1 MTGWGALRRNEK
13 ASAFRAAGLL
23 ALGMVL
29 FLAVIGPG
37 EARADFTFPTQIPK
51 SSDALSAIIKAV
63 PGLDAAGL
71 KNFKVSGTSAT
82 AKLKIKGEGVT
93 VVVFKRTGVS
103 KVLLAIVPDYFRLS
117 TFLPIPSG
125 TPVDGVKFKD
135 MALVIV
141 PKGAAKNGV
150 SIAGLPEAIYHP
162 LSHMGQRVDFKEGL
176 NLFGEADFTSSG
188 AIKKVLSAVGHNR
201 LTLPLN
207 GAFSTDVF
215 KHDLKTASQK
225 LKEELLVGLTLNLPL
240 PGLRIPGMPNIVS
253 VKDAHLA
260 IVGREVKGKRKIFA
274 GVTGSL
280 NVRIGNKDTSFNF
293 GILAGDPGKQ
303 WQAEIKAESKDKITL
318 PFFKALEFDD
328 MKFAAT
334 KKGGRWAAAVN
345 AKSKLN
351 NKNINVAVSIPA
363 SGEKVIDIK
372 TKMTLKDLA
381 GDISLPGL
389 DDVELD
395 EIKIRKTV
403 VNIKTKVKGIQS
415 NLTLFK
421 HGNASKPYLS
431 VMIGTFSPATII
443 PGAQNTPLKDIEF
456 ASLSFLSSP
465 IKTTEAVEDGV
476 HWPSDVGAWLSNGG
490 PKAKIKP
497 GLNIIG
503 RIEVH
508 PTGEVAKLLKK
519 VGINGVSHPL
529 TGNLARPFS
538 EKITL
543 RLQ

>member
-1 MTGWGALRRNEK
+1 
-13 ASAFRAAGLL
+13 
-23 ALGMVL
+23 
-29 FLAVIGPG
+29 
-37 EARADFTFPTQIPK
+37 
-51 SSDALSAIIKAV
+51 
-63 PGLDAAGL
+63 
-71 KNFKVSGTSAT
+71 
-82 AKLKIKGEGVT
+82 
-93 VVVFKRTGVS
+93 
-103 KVLLAIVPDYFRLS
+103 
-117 TFLPIPSG
+117 
-125 TPVDGVKFKD
+125 
-135 MALVIV
+135 
-141 PKGAAKNGV
+141 
-150 SIAGLPEAIYHP
+150 
-162 LSHMGQRVDFKEGL
+162 
-176 NLFGEADFTSSG
+176 
-188 AIKKVLSAVGHNR
+188 
-201 LTLPLN
+201 
-207 GAFSTDVF
+207 
-215 KHDLKTASQK
+215 
-225 LKEELLVGLTLNLPL
+225 
-240 PGLRIPGMPNIVS
+240 
-253 VKDAHLA
+253 
-260 IVGREVKGKRKIFA
+260 
-274 GVTGSL
+274 
-280 NVRIGNKDTSFNF
+280 
-293 GILAGDPGKQ
+293 
-303 WQAEIKAESKDKITL
+303 
-318 PFFKALEFDD
+318 

-403 VNIKTKVKGIQS
+403 VNIKTKVKGIQL

-456 ASLSFLSSP
+456 ASLSFLYSP